1 MTWLSFIFQDWKR
14 NKGNGKARF
23 VLFLF
28 RWAQLVS
35 RSYVSTVLFA
45 VYLGFY
51 HYYVEWVL
59 GIELPRK
66 LKAGKGLII
75 YHGQALVV
83 NQGAIIGENCILR
96 NGTSI
101 GNKQLPD
108 GTYSRCPRIGDNV
121 DIGANVC
128 IIGDICIGDNVK
140 IGAGSVITKDVP
152 PNCIVA
158 GNPGRVIRNNEQE
171 QA

>member
-1 MTWLSFIFQDWKR
+1 MTWPEYLFQDWKR

-35 RSYVSTVLFA
+35 RNYFMTVLFA

-66 LKAGKGLII
+66 LQAGRGLIV

-83 NQGAIIGENCILR
+83 NQGTVLGENCTLR

-101 GNKQLPD
+101 GNKQLAN
-108 GTYSRCPRIGDNV
+108 GTYSACPRIGNGV
-121 DIGANVC
+121 DIGANVS
-128 IIGDICIGDNVK
+128 IIGPVTIGDNVR
-140 IGAGSVITKDVP
+140 IGAGAVITKDVP
-152 PNCIVA
+152 PNCVVV
-158 GNPGRVIRNNEQE
+158 GNPARVIIF
-171 QA
+171 ADTP